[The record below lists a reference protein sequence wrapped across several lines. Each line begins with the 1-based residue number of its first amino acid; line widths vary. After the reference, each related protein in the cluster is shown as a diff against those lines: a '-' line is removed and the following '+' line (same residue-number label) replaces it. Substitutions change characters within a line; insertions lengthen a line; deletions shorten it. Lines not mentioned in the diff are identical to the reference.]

1 MIEMYFLMHKDIKL
15 AAFTVDGDD
24 ILNVK
29 YTADENARKHL
40 PVGYEH
46 DIKAWLHNRGV
57 PAARFRIQS
66 LDPMQTPFRY
76 MLANYGLSLSDTYW
90 ICPLSSAPKWEDM
103 NLYNNEFR
111 DTLTLEFQNS
121 YTADITG
128 KTNFTPSA
136 TLKGDLRKKW
146 IIDENGQRILVKGSY
161 GSSCIQA
168 ISEVFASAIYKTQP
182 YRIPYV
188 PYGFI
193 KLSAGGREIL
203 GSTCPAFTNEHT
215 EFVSAYD
222 LLRAYKK
229 PNNMNTFQFY
239 KYLVQKLTGQ
249 NTDEFYDMMLM
260 VDFVITNTDRHFNNF
275 GVLRD
280 ADTLSFIGPA
290 PVFDNGNS
298 LFYKQDYVPTG
309 KALLDI
315 EVTSFKTTEVKLLK
329 EVQNRK
335 LLDIA
340 HLPTKEQ
347 LNTLLIKDTAMPQ
360 ERRESIVRAYL
371 KKIEY
376 LHDFQQGT
384 DIWTREY
391 RK

>member
-90 ICPLSSAPKWEDM
+90 VCPLTSAPKWEDM

-111 DTLTLEFQNS
+111 DTLVLEFQNP

-146 IIDENGQRILVKGSY
+146 IIDENDQRILVKGSY

-391 RK
+391 QK

>member
-24 ILNVK
+24 ILNIK
-29 YTADENARKHL
+29 YNADETAQKHL

-57 PAARFRIQS
+57 PAARFRTQS

-90 ICPLSSAPKWEDM
+90 ICPLTSSAKWEDI
-103 NLYNNEFR
+103 NLYRNNFR
-111 DTLTLEFQNS
+111 DTLVLEFQNS
-121 YTADITG
+121 YTADIAE

-146 IIDENGQRILVKGSY
+146 IIDENGKRILVKGSY
-161 GSSCIQA
+161 GASCIQA

-182 YRIPYV
+182 FRIPYV
-188 PYGFI
+188 PYDFI
-193 KLSAGGREIL
+193 KLSAGGRKIL
-203 GSTCPAFTNEHT
+203 GSACPAFTDEHT

-222 LLRAYKK
+222 LLKAYKK
-229 PNNMNTFQFY
+229 PNDMNTFQFY
-239 KYLVQKLTGQ
+239 KYLVQKLTDQ
-249 NTDEFYDMMLM
+249 NTDAFYDMMLM

-280 ADTLSFIGPA
+280 ADTLCFIGPA

-329 EVQNRK
+329 EVHDRK
-335 LLDIA
+335 LLDINY
-340 HLPTKEQ
+340 LPSKEQ
-347 LNTLLIKDTAMPQ
+347 LDTLLMKDTAMPQ

-371 KKIEY
+371 KKIKY
-376 LHDFQQGT
+376 LRDFQQGM
-384 DIWTREY
+384 DIWKREY

>member
-90 ICPLSSAPKWEDM
+90 VCPLTSAPKWEDM

-111 DTLTLEFQNS
+111 DTLVLEFQNP

-146 IIDENGQRILVKGSY
+146 IINENGQRILVKGSY

-239 KYLVQKLTGQ
+239 KYCNLTSRIQ
-249 NTDEFYDMMLM
+249 
-260 VDFVITNTDRHFNNF
+260 
-275 GVLRD
+275 
-280 ADTLSFIGPA
+280 
-290 PVFDNGNS
+290 
-298 LFYKQDYVPTG
+298 
-309 KALLDI
+309 
-315 EVTSFKTTEVKLLK
+315 
-329 EVQNRK
+329 
-335 LLDIA
+335 
-340 HLPTKEQ
+340 
-347 LNTLLIKDTAMPQ
+347 
-360 ERRESIVRAYL
+360 
-371 KKIEY
+371 
-376 LHDFQQGT
+376 
-384 DIWTREY
+384 
-391 RK
+391 

>member
-1 MIEMYFLMHKDIKL
+1 
-15 AAFTVDGDD
+15 
-24 ILNVK
+24 
-29 YTADENARKHL
+29 
-40 PVGYEH
+40 
-46 DIKAWLHNRGV
+46 
-57 PAARFRIQS
+57 
-66 LDPMQTPFRY
+66 
-76 MLANYGLSLSDTYW
+76 
-90 ICPLSSAPKWEDM
+90 
-103 NLYNNEFR
+103 
-111 DTLTLEFQNS
+111 
-121 YTADITG
+121 
-128 KTNFTPSA
+128 
-136 TLKGDLRKKW
+136 
-146 IIDENGQRILVKGSY
+146 
-161 GSSCIQA
+161 
-168 ISEVFASAIYKTQP
+168 
-182 YRIPYV
+182 
-188 PYGFI
+188 
-193 KLSAGGREIL
+193 
-203 GSTCPAFTNEHT
+203 
-215 EFVSAYD
+215 
-222 LLRAYKK
+222 
-229 PNNMNTFQFY
+229 MNTFQFY